1 MQPPNFRCPKPQLP
15 NLETSTSVAPNL
27 NFCHRVPYAAR
38 SDSVR
43 RPIRFRSPPDWISS
57 AIRHTSYA
65 FTSISHNIY
74 TFIPK
79 PSQNTTI
86 TSIPLF

>member
-1 MQPPNFRCPKPQLP
+1 MQPPNFRCPKPQLLLP
-15 NLETSTSVAPNL
+15 ETSTSVIVFRTPPDQIPSAI
-27 NFCHRVPYAAR
+27 R

-43 RPIRFRSPPDWISS
+43 HPIGFRTPPDRISS

-79 PSQNTTI
+79 LSQNTTI
-86 TSIPLF
+86 TSIPSF